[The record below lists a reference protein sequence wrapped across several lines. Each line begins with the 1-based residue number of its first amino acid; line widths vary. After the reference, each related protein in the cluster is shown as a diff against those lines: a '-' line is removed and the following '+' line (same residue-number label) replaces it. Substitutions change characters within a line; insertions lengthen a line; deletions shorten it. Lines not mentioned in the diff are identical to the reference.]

1 MLSELFESLEEF
13 FRSHNTQIP
22 SRLKE
27 LETHSREVVYWH
39 PGKRNVEHVDV
50 PPKPRNIR
58 VDTLPDLV
66 QLLAFAD
73 SVESD
78 IELESAVV
86 FVDFPRRIQVVFDH
100 GTTRQNTATMPLRTN
115 HLWRI
120 LQELS
125 NKPSQTQA
133 QAIRL
138 FRQALQPFDVGAAA
152 LLAAQNIRLNALTE
166 NESVITSG
174 NQRLSRSIQREAA
187 GGGNKLPETLKV
199 HAYPFDGLTAS
210 EDGNQSDPY
219 PITVF
224 LDIDFDKQGLVIE
237 PNAQEMEEAI
247 ACEADR
253 IKDKLVNEMAARDL
267 SRIPVFV
274 GASGD

>member
-1 MLSELFESLEEF
+1 MLSELFNSLQAF
-13 FRSHNTQIP
+13 VSSHDTQIP

-115 HLWRI
+115 HIWRI

-166 NESVITSG
+166 NESVITSAT
-174 NQRLSRSIQREAA
+174 QRMSRSIQREAA
-187 GGGNKLPETLKV
+187 GGSKLPEIIKV
-199 HAYPFDGLTAS
+199 HAYPFDGVTNQA
-210 EDGNQSDPY
+210 DGDRCDPY

-224 LDIDFDKQGLVIE
+224 LDIDFEKQGFVIE
-237 PNAQEMEEAI
+237 PNVQDMEDAMAFES
-247 ACEADR
+247 ER
-253 IKDKLVNEMAARDL
+253 IKAMLIDQMKSL
-267 SRIPVFV
+267 SLSQIPVFV
-274 GASGD
+274 GSSGDN